1 MAEEKAALRV
11 TELDFLEI
19 KENLKTFLRSQEQ
32 FADFDFDGAGMNV
45 LLDIL
50 AYNTHYM
57 AFYQNMIANEMFID
71 SAQLRP
77 SVISHAK
84 LMNYVPSGQKG
95 ATAIINIQAA
105 PSLSEDNDRTTI
117 TLDKYTKLMGSDID
131 GVNYPFVT
139 IRSNTVSKT
148 NGSFSFSNVHIK
160 QGEVVTLQYEMTS
173 GNEARRFEIPSAN
186 VDSDTIVVYVQESST
201 NTDVKLY
208 SVHED
213 ITELTANTLAY
224 FLEENENGFYSFY
237 FGDDV
242 IGKKPKNGSIIICT
256 YLDNVGILSNN
267 INNFVFVES
276 VGGEYSDNVT
286 VSVVSS
292 SRGASSKET
301 IENIRFRAPYAHTAQ
316 NRAVTSIDYESLLI
330 KDYNYIDAVSVWG
343 GEDND
348 PPVYGK
354 VYMSIKTKGN
364 YALTNLEKEIIKNDL
379 IEKRN
384 VLSIIPEI
392 VDPDYTYI
400 LLRGKVYYDSRLT
413 SLDADELLATVRTA
427 VEDYIDDELNTFES
441 VFRKSKLVGYIENSE
456 KSITGSD
463 IDVYL
468 QKRADISVNTLQN
481 YTLNYLTTIAK
492 GDMVDKIYTR
502 PQVTV
507 YDNENISRNV
517 YFEEIPES
525 STGISSIDIVNPGI
539 NYTTAPTV
547 TITGDGIGASA
558 TAVIVNG
565 RIDRIDVDAPGAN
578 YTRATVSITG
588 GGGSEGT
595 AVVKLENNEGTLRS
609 YYFRTNGEKVIVNNN
624 AGTIDYN
631 AGKITIR
638 ELYAIDVVENDFYD
652 NDVLT
657 INVPTH
663 EDNIFP
669 KRNRILTL
677 DINDTLSIQLE
688 MVAEK

>member
-11 TELDFLEI
+11 TELDFLEV

-32 FADFDFDGAGMNV
+32 FSDFDFDGAGMNV

-95 ATAIINIQAA
+95 ATAIINIQAT

-316 NRAVTSIDYESLLI
+316 NRAVTSIDYESLLT

-441 VFRKSKLVGYIENSE
+441 VFRKSKLVSYIENSE

-492 GDMVDKIYTR
+492 GDLVDKIYTR